1 MDTTEKNKLRMKL
14 FSKAEQILREAHK
27 EDFNKIYHALLAENG
42 LAPSGKVTADLV
54 ERYLGGLNNG

>member
-1 MDTTEKNKLRMKL
+1 METSEKNKLRVKL

-42 LAPSGKVTADLV
+42 LAPSGKVNAELV
-54 ERYLGGLNNG
+54 DRYLGSLNNG

>member
-1 MDTTEKNKLRMKL
+1 MDTLEKNKLRIRL

-42 LAPSGKVTADLV
+42 LAPSGQVTADLV
-54 ERYLGGLNNG
+54 KRYLGGLNNG